1 MYILVYINILKSNY
15 FIIFIFIKSSNIENI
30 LTMKKVELRYVQ
42 YLPYTMKVLRQKS
55 FTVLSFLRVRETFLY
70 ESSRW
75 CCSNVD
81 LRESMWDS
89 VKVFLQKSAC
99 TTCHKT
105 FLPQNFH
112 GIWYMT
118 IGSHDT

>member
-1 MYILVYINILKSNY
+1 MYINILKSNY

-30 LTMKKVELRYVQ
+30 LTMKKVELWYVQ

-55 FTVLSFLRVRETFLY
+55 FTVFSFLRVRETFLY

-75 CCSNVD
+75 CCSNMD

-89 VKVFLQKSAC
+89 VKVFCEGLHVQLAAKLFC
-99 TTCHKT
+99 LKI
-105 FLPQNFH
+105 FMVY
-112 GIWYMT
+112 GI
-118 IGSHDT
+118 